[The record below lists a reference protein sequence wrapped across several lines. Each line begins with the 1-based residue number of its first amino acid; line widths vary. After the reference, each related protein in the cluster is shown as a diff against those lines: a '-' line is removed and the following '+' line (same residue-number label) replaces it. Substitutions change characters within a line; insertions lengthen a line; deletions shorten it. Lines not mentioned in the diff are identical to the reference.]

1 MKRLLP
7 VAIVMILV
15 ACGRTVPVQPGPEHV
30 QPVQARPPELPPPE
44 PGPSKT
50 LSDVERDLG
59 LPLGSLK
66 EDSGGFYQA
75 EPGDVLSVTFTSH
88 PRLSIDAPVTPDGSI
103 VFPMIGTLPVRGMQ
117 REEVEKAVVGAAQKV
132 GVRNPR
138 VSVSVKS
145 VAKKFVMF
153 VAGGLEGRRLEIH
166 GNGTI
171 LETLAASGWKPK
183 YGSARR
189 VALLREGRT
198 TIIDMDRITALRE
211 LSLNIRVRS
220 NDILIALDQDPF
232 RVKGSVGFPGDYA
245 VPPSGRLGLQDA
257 IALAGGLKVP
267 VDMESVRILRR
278 DGRAQ
283 TVDLNR
289 YLFGGKAQEP
299 VAIHPGDTVWVPG
312 ARETTV
318 YVFGMVQAPGLLKVT
333 APVTVSRVLA
343 LAKPAQFGAVLSDC
357 KLVRGYPRN
366 PEVVRVNVENL
377 MRGDQGQD
385 VVMGNGDVLYVP
397 ESLGSDVLDTL
408 GRLVGPL
415 SRTVAPSVQL
425 YTASQIRK

>member
-1 MKRLLP
+1 M
-7 VAIVMILV
+7 
-15 ACGRTVPVQPGPEHV
+15 
-30 QPVQARPPELPPPE
+30 
-44 PGPSKT
+44 
-50 LSDVERDLG
+50 
-59 LPLGSLK
+59 
-66 EDSGGFYQA
+66 
-75 EPGDVLSVTFTSH
+75 
-88 PRLSIDAPVTPDGSI
+88 
-103 VFPMIGTLPVRGMQ
+103 
-117 REEVEKAVVGAAQKV
+117 VGAAQKV
-132 GVRNPR
+132 GVKKPK
-138 VSVSVKS
+138 VSVSIKS

-153 VAGGLEGRRLEIH
+153 VAGGLEGRRIEIQ

-198 TIIDMDRITALRE
+198 TIIDMDRITGLQE
-211 LSLNIRVRS
+211 TSLNIRVRS
-220 NDILIALDQDPF
+220 NDILLALDQDPF

-245 VPPSGRLGLQDA
+245 IPPSGRLGLQDA

-289 YLFGGKAQEP
+289 YLFGGKSQEP
-299 VAIHPGDTVWVPG
+299 VAIHPGDTVWVPA

-333 APVTVSRVLA
+333 APVTVSRVIA
-343 LAKPAQFGAVLSDC
+343 LARPAQFGALLSAC
-357 KLVRGYPRN
+357 KLVRGYPQK
-366 PEVVRVNVENL
+366 PEVVGVDVEKL

-385 VVMGNGDVLYVP
+385 VVMRNGDVLYVP

-408 GRLVGPL
+408 GRIVGPL
-415 SRTVAPSVQL
+415 TGTVAPSVQL